1 MMRLRMR
8 ARLAC
13 CALVLA
19 CGCGGATQS
28 VQPKVLAL
36 PPADPIAA
44 HKYLEACALLVANKH
59 ADDERAAALLN
70 EALAIDSYLWEAH
83 YNLGVI
89 HRRRGE
95 LRKAQAELEAAH
107 KGQPGAGAPLLA
119 LAETEE
125 ALGQPQQASDL
136 LTEYLKLHEDALDVR
151 VSLTALLREQ
161 GQYEAALE
169 QARAVLVRDP
179 KSSGALL
186 EVGRIYRA
194 RGELD
199 VAELVFGRALHLDEK
214 SPRPHNELGLTA
226 LARGDTQLAFER
238 FEEAL
243 KADKGFAPARLN
255 RAAVLLRAG
264 DYKAAEAE
272 YRRVLAEEPSHED
285 ARVGLAIALRGQSK
299 HAEAASE
306 YETVLSQSP
315 NNAAALFDLA
325 ILRAEF
331 LDRRA
336 DARELFERFLAVAG
350 EGDAR
355 NTAERYLREM
365 PESAAA
371 KPADKP
377 AGASQQPK
385 PTKGQPSA
393 SKHKKPASPSKA
405 ATK

>member
-1 MMRLRMR
+1 MTRSSIG
-8 ARLAC
+8 ARLAL
-13 CALVLA
+13 CALLFG
-19 CGCGGATQS
+19 CGCGGAAQTL
-28 VQPKVLAL
+28 QPKTRAL

-44 HKYLEACALLVANKH
+44 RKYLEACALLAVNKP
-59 ADDERAAALLN
+59 ADDERAVALLN
-70 EALAIDSYLWEAH
+70 AALAIDSYLWEAH
-83 YNLGVI
+83 YNLGVVY
-89 HRRRGE
+89 RRRGE
-95 LRKAQAELEAAH
+95 LRRAQAELEAAH
-107 KGQPGAGAPLLA
+107 KVQPGAGETLLA

-125 ALGQPQQASDL
+125 ALGQRQHASDL
-136 LTEYLKLHEDALDVR
+136 LAEYLKVHEDALDVR

-169 QARAVLVRDP
+169 QARATLVRNP

-238 FEEAL
+238 FEDAL
-243 KADKGFAPARLN
+243 KVDKGFAPARLN

-272 YRRVLAEEPSHED
+272 YRRVLNEESSHED
-285 ARVGLAIALRGQSK
+285 ARVGLAIALRGQGK

-306 YETVLSQSP
+306 YEAVLSQSP
-315 NNAAALFDLA
+315 NQSAALFDLA

-336 DARELFERFLAVAG
+336 EARELFERFLAVAA

-355 NTAERYLREM
+355 TTAERYMREI
-365 PESAAA
+365 PESAAP
-371 KPADKP
+371 KPETP
-377 AGASQQPK
+377 AGASKQEK
-385 PTKGQPSA
+385 PSKGQPAS
-393 SKHKKPASPSKA
+393 SKHKKSAQSKGA
-405 ATK
+405 AK